1 MIYYRQGLKT
11 AALKELKLG
20 ISRIPTY
27 SEYYYARSLL
37 QDNSVDEIRDLIIC
51 TKLNRKHY
59 SANKNL
65 GISYAEDGNLE
76 LAIFFFQNALK
87 SLKHKKSKWSSER
100 IIRERE
106 MINGAIDELRAT
118 ARASSGSL

>member
-1 MIYYRQGLKT
+1 M
-11 AALKELKLG
+11 
-20 ISRIPTY
+20 
-27 SEYYYARSLL
+27 
-37 QDNSVDEIRDLIIC
+37 DEIRDLIIC